1 MDRSCASSDPEC
13 PVARAIAVLQE
24 KWVLHIVHTLLDGP
38 RGFNELGREVG
49 GCNPTTLA
57 QRLARLEELGLV
69 ARTDRPVGSSR
80 SGYALTASGEALSDV
95 IEAIQTWSLHHLHA
109 GGPPVRPPK
118 PAGRPTTDDVRP
130 RATGDEAPRVEP
142 LQVEPLSAG

>member
-1 MDRSCASSDPEC
+1 
-13 PVARAIAVLQE
+13 
-24 KWVLHIVHTLLDGP
+24 VLHIVHTLLDGP

-80 SGYALTASGEALSDV
+80 RGYALTASGEALSDV
-95 IEAIQTWSLHHLHA
+95 IDAIQSWSLHHLHA
-109 GGPPVRPPK
+109 GGTSVRAPE
-118 PAGRPTTDDVRP
+118 PAAQTLTRPATDDVRP
-130 RATGDEAPRVEP
+130 RATGDEAPRRVP
-142 LQVEPLSAG
+142 LQVETLSAG

>member
-1 MDRSCASSDPEC
+1 MDRSCATSDPEC

-80 SGYALTASGEALSDV
+80 RGYALTASGEALSDV
-95 IEAIQTWSLHHLHA
+95 IDAIQAWSLHHLHA
-109 GGPPVRPPK
+109 GGPPTS
-118 PAGRPTTDDVRP
+118 ATRPTTDDVRP
-130 RATGDEAPRVEP
+130 RASGDDAPRLEP